1 MGILIHN
8 TPSFYS
14 LAGNDNAYVFRSTNF
29 TPTQRFKVSVVPVDF
44 PISPEIAVVR
54 VSPRQGIDVNGVVT
68 TDRAYYDPSRILQSL
83 IGTDIAIPSV
93 NHVGVFA
100 CPNTH
105 TEYSLIVQE
114 EDVVNGAY
122 VGGASFT
129 VSERS
134 VWNGIRNEI
143 DWLDFDYTDYDMTTP
158 ASGKKFL
165 SDAPS
170 TRYVDTGQSAFLHY
184 LSSGNTI
191 RRFYVRSYGS
201 NGVEI
206 DSGYMAAGPAVADD
220 KYARIACGP
229 YDIINSDPSSWT
241 DFAPTTGLVG
251 AAYYDVWMGNPT
263 QEVIRF
269 HIDQKCTRY
278 TPIRLHWLNRL
289 GGFDA
294 FNFSLKSTES
304 TKVTRDSYVSQPHT
318 FSGSSWDYNKMSRG
332 RTEYNI
338 EMQEML
344 TINTDYLTGDEST
357 WMEDLFTSPVIFQE
371 LNNELIA
378 VNIDGR
384 SIKKQTSLNDKL
396 MQYTFDLEYSL
407 RNKRQRG

>member
-158 ASGKKFL
+158 C
-165 SDAPS
+165 
-170 TRYVDTGQSAFLHY
+170 
-184 LSSGNTI
+184 
-191 RRFYVRSYGS
+191 VRQ
-201 NGVEI
+201 EI
-206 DSGYMAAGPAVADD
+206 
-220 KYARIACGP
+220 
-229 YDIINSDPSSWT
+229 
-241 DFAPTTGLVG
+241 
-251 AAYYDVWMGNPT
+251 
-263 QEVIRF
+263 
-269 HIDQKCTRY
+269 
-278 TPIRLHWLNRL
+278 PI
-289 GGFDA
+289 
-294 FNFSLKSTES
+294 
-304 TKVTRDSYVSQPHT
+304 
-318 FSGSSWDYNKMSRG
+318 G
-332 RTEYNI
+332 RTINQIRGHGSIGIFALPIFRQYDKAVLCQKLRI
-338 EMQEML
+338 E
-344 TINTDYLTGDEST
+344 
-357 WMEDLFTSPVIFQE
+357 W
-371 LNNELIA
+371 
-378 VNIDGR
+378 R
-384 SIKKQTSLNDKL
+384 
-396 MQYTFDLEYSL
+396 
-407 RNKRQRG
+407 